1 MNLDFEKNAEQVA
14 SYLVFL
20 KTLEPGTG
28 SIIPALQDMQSRFGY
43 IPMEM
48 VQETAEAL
56 KVFSSQIYG
65 VATFY
70 AQFSMEP
77 KGKWRFDVC
86 LGTACYV
93 KGAGDILKK
102 LEDIL
107 QIKSGETSADG
118 LYTIESCR
126 CIGACG
132 LAPVMTVN
140 GKVYGKV
147 KEDDIELIIA
157 SLKEDEDDNVE

>member
-1 MNLDFEKNAEQVA
+1 MNLDFEKHAVQIEE
-14 SYLVFL
+14 YRDFL

-28 SIIPALQDMQSRFGY
+28 SIIPALQDMQARFGY
-43 IPMEM
+43 IPQEM
-48 VQETAEAL
+48 VQEAAEAL
-56 KVFSSQIYG
+56 EVFSSQIYG

-77 KGKWRFDVC
+77 KGKWLFDVC
-86 LGTACYV
+86 MGTACYV

-102 LEDIL
+102 LEDTL
-107 QIKSGETSADG
+107 NIKTGETSKDG
-118 LYTIESCR
+118 LYTLESCR

-140 GKVYGKV
+140 GKVYGKL
-147 KEDDIELIIA
+147 KEDDIPLIIA
-157 SLKEDEDDNVE
+157 GLKEDKDVHVE

>member
-14 SYLVFL
+14 SYRVFL

>member
-14 SYLVFL
+14 SYRSFL

-28 SIIPALQDMQSRFGY
+28 SIIPALQDMQSKFGY
-43 IPMEM
+43 IPREM

-102 LEDIL
+102 LEDTL

-118 LYTIESCR
+118 LYSIESCR

-147 KEDDIELIIA
+147 KEDDIELIVA
-157 SLKEDEDDNVE
+157 NLKEDEDEDVE